1 MGIDEDDH
9 RITGSTFST
18 RQEYGGAQW
27 EGCSKVDAS
36 LWCAEAF
43 ATGAQGNRAR
53 DPVRI
58 RENRARGSVVILDT
72 NALSALLDKEAALL
86 EAIRNSRELAL
97 PVIVL
102 GEFRFGISVSRRRNE
117 YLAWLRRDLS
127 LFRVLPVVEETSVYY
142 ATIRSELKAGGSPI
156 PANDA
161 WIAALARQHRMP
173 IVSRDTHFDKVK
185 NIERL
190 GWS

>member
-1 MGIDEDDH
+1 M
-9 RITGSTFST
+9 
-18 RQEYGGAQW
+18 
-27 EGCSKVDAS
+27 
-36 LWCAEAF
+36 
-43 ATGAQGNRAR
+43 
-53 DPVRI
+53 
-58 RENRARGSVVILDT
+58 ILDT

-86 EAIRNSRELAL
+86 EAIRQSRELAL

-102 GEFRFGISVSRRRNE
+102 GEFRFGIGVSRRRDQYE
-117 YLAWLRRDLS
+117 TWLRRDLS

-142 ATIRSELKAGGSPI
+142 AAIRSELKASGSTI

-161 WIAALARQHRMP
+161 WIAALARQHRLP

>member
-1 MGIDEDDH
+1 M
-9 RITGSTFST
+9 
-18 RQEYGGAQW
+18 
-27 EGCSKVDAS
+27 
-36 LWCAEAF
+36 
-43 ATGAQGNRAR
+43 
-53 DPVRI
+53 
-58 RENRARGSVVILDT
+58 ILDT

-86 EAIRNSRELAL
+86 EAIRDSRELAL

-102 GEFRFGISVSRRRNE
+102 GEFRFGISVSRRRDE
-117 YLAWLRRDLS
+117 HLAWLRRDLP

>member
-1 MGIDEDDH
+1 M
-9 RITGSTFST
+9 
-18 RQEYGGAQW
+18 
-27 EGCSKVDAS
+27 
-36 LWCAEAF
+36 
-43 ATGAQGNRAR
+43 
-53 DPVRI
+53 
-58 RENRARGSVVILDT
+58 ILDT
-72 NALSALLDKEAALL
+72 NALSALLDKDAALL
-86 EAIRNSRELAL
+86 KAIRESRELAL

-102 GEFRFGISVSRRRNE
+102 GEFRFGISVSRRRDE

-127 LFRVLPVVEETSVYY
+127 LFRVLPIVEETSVFY
-142 ATIRSELKAGGSPI
+142 AAIRSELKASASPI

>member
-1 MGIDEDDH
+1 M
-9 RITGSTFST
+9 
-18 RQEYGGAQW
+18 
-27 EGCSKVDAS
+27 
-36 LWCAEAF
+36 
-43 ATGAQGNRAR
+43 
-53 DPVRI
+53 
-58 RENRARGSVVILDT
+58 ILDT
-72 NALSALLDKEAALL
+72 NALSALLDKDAALL
-86 EAIRNSRELAL
+86 ETIWESRELAL

-102 GEFRFGISVSRRRNE
+102 GEFRFGIGVLRRRE
-117 YLAWLRRDLS
+117 QYEAWLRRDLS
-127 LFRVLPVVEETSVYY
+127 LFRVLPVMEQTSVYY
-142 ATIRSELKAGGSPI
+142 AAIRSELKASGSPI

>member
-1 MGIDEDDH
+1 M
-9 RITGSTFST
+9 
-18 RQEYGGAQW
+18 
-27 EGCSKVDAS
+27 
-36 LWCAEAF
+36 
-43 ATGAQGNRAR
+43 
-53 DPVRI
+53 
-58 RENRARGSVVILDT
+58 ILDT
-72 NALSALLDKEAALL
+72 NALSALLDKEATLL
-86 EAIRNSRELAL
+86 EAIRDSRELAL

-102 GEFRFGISVSRRRNE
+102 GEFRFGISVSRRRDE

-185 NIERL
+185 SIERL

>member
-1 MGIDEDDH
+1 
-9 RITGSTFST
+9 
-18 RQEYGGAQW
+18 
-27 EGCSKVDAS
+27 
-36 LWCAEAF
+36 
-43 ATGAQGNRAR
+43 
-53 DPVRI
+53 
-58 RENRARGSVVILDT
+58 VILDT
-72 NALSALLDKEAALL
+72 NALSALLDKDAALL
-86 EAIRNSRELAL
+86 EAIRQSRELAL

-102 GEFRFGISVSRRRNE
+102 GEFRFGVGVSRHRDQYE
-117 YLAWLRRDLS
+117 TWLRRDLS

-142 ATIRSELKAGGSPI
+142 AAIRWELKASGSTI

-161 WIAALARQHRMP
+161 WIAALARQHRLP

>member
-1 MGIDEDDH
+1 
-9 RITGSTFST
+9 
-18 RQEYGGAQW
+18 
-27 EGCSKVDAS
+27 
-36 LWCAEAF
+36 
-43 ATGAQGNRAR
+43 
-53 DPVRI
+53 
-58 RENRARGSVVILDT
+58 VILDT
-72 NALSALLDKEAALL
+72 NALFALLDKEAALL
-86 EAIRNSRELAL
+86 KAIRDSRELAL

-102 GEFRFGISVSRRRNE
+102 GEFRFGISVSRRRDE
-117 YLAWLRRDLS
+117 YLAWLRRDLP

>member
-1 MGIDEDDH
+1 
-9 RITGSTFST
+9 
-18 RQEYGGAQW
+18 
-27 EGCSKVDAS
+27 
-36 LWCAEAF
+36 
-43 ATGAQGNRAR
+43 
-53 DPVRI
+53 
-58 RENRARGSVVILDT
+58 VILDT
-72 NALSALLDKEAALL
+72 NALSALLDKDAALL
-86 EAIRNSRELAL
+86 EAIRESRELAL

-102 GEFRFGISVSRRRNE
+102 GEFRFGIGVSRRRDQYE
-117 YLAWLRRDLS
+117 AWLKRDLS

-142 ATIRSELKAGGSPI
+142 AAIRSELKASGSPI
-156 PANDA
+156 PANDT